1 MTKLAQPIRD
11 GVYVVD
17 TQYVQADVAACY
29 IVVRGF
35 EVAIVETGT
44 NDTTP
49 VILSA
54 LSELGLAT
62 DQVKYVFVTHVHLD
76 HAGGAGSLMSALPA
90 AQLLVHSRGARHMVD
105 PTKLQQGATAVYGEA
120 VFKKMYGD
128 LCSVS
133 EDRVVAVSDGDTFFL
148 NEQPLIC
155 WDTPGHAKHHMC
167 IWDDTS
173 KSFFTGDT
181 FGLAYESLDT
191 AQGRFIIP
199 TTTPVQFEPEA
210 LKASIHRLMSK
221 QPEGMY
227 LTHFGYITDTVN
239 AAKTLVE
246 QIDSMVAIAEKWWQG
261 GERNPAVLESA
272 LLDFYWQNY
281 QSLGG
286 SLSLEAF
293 SGILSMDVRLN
304 AQGLEVWLGSSH

>member
-17 TQYVQADVAACY
+17 TQYVQSDVAACY
-29 IVVRGF
+29 IVVRGP

-76 HAGGAGSLMSALPA
+76 HAGGAGSLMSALPV

-120 VFKKMYGD
+120 AFKKMYGD

-133 EDRVVAVSDGDTFFL
+133 EDRVVAVGDGDTFFL
-148 NEQPLIC
+148 NGQPLIC

-191 AQGRFIIP
+191 VHGRFIIP

-227 LTHFGYITDTVN
+227 LTHFGYITDTAS
-239 AAKTLVE
+239 AAKMLVE
-246 QIDSMVAIAEKWWQG
+246 QIDSMVAIAEQWWQN
-261 GERNPAVLESA
+261 GEHNPAVLESA

-281 QSLGG
+281 LSLGG

-304 AQGLEVWLGSSH
+304 AQGLEVWLNRKA